1 MTFTWISQ
9 SISQLTTVYAPLF
22 LVEAHSWLKWI
33 GIIILAVY
41 ALKWGLVSVSG
52 HGGYDLPGV
61 VQFFVMF
68 SLAAFMLTHYDS
80 PLPGTSSTVA
90 SIIPDTAD
98 KLSEVMN
105 NQALKNTV
113 GKFKKVLD
121 NIDDPPS
128 LIVNTTAW
136 ITWAEVTIMLYM
148 VEAFMFLVNILGYL
162 ALGVLTMLGP
172 LTIPFFIVPR
182 LSWIFWSWLS
192 AVIEFAFWRVVS
204 TAIVLVWATAW
215 GLFIDNSI
223 AGNYTLPHLAELTP
237 YMTALSLAT
246 ILSVVYLPA
255 KLTSDL
261 FKGTATAGANWATA
275 TAVAIRALV

>member
-1 MTFTWISQ
+1 MIFTWISQ
-9 SISQLTTVYAPLF
+9 SIAKLTTVYAPLF
-22 LVEAHSWLKWI
+22 LVEGHSWLKWV
-33 GIIILAVY
+33 GITILAVY

-68 SLAAFMLTHYDS
+68 SLASFMLTHYNS

-90 SIIPDTAD
+90 SVIPDTAD
-98 KLSEVMN
+98 KLTQIMN
-105 NQALKNTV
+105 DIALSNTV

-121 NIDDPPS
+121 NLEDPPS

-136 ITWAEVTIMLYM
+136 ITWAEVTIMLYT

-215 GLFIDNSI
+215 ALFIDNSVR
-223 AGNYTLPHLAELTP
+223 GVYTLAHFAELAP
-237 YMTALSLAT
+237 YMMALSLAT
-246 ILSVVYLPA
+246 ILSIVYLPA

-261 FKGTATAGANWATA
+261 FKGAATAGANWVTA
-275 TAVAIRALV
+275 TAVSIRALV